1 MDFVL
6 EELAVPLLI
15 ILGAVLMLIAAI
27 GIVRMPDVYLRNSV
41 SSKGA
46 TLGVAALMLANALY
60 FNELGTSSRALA
72 VIFFIFLTAPV
83 AAHMLGRTAYRSKV
97 PFWFATYIDADMISP
112 EVQSESDSRSNS
124 ER

>member
-41 SSKGA
+41 SSKGQRW
-46 TLGVAALMLANALY
+46 
-60 FNELGTSSRALA
+60 ELLR
-72 VIFFIFLTAPV
+72 
-83 AAHMLGRTAYRSKV
+83 
-97 PFWFATYIDADMISP
+97 
-112 EVQSESDSRSNS
+112 
-124 ER
+124 